1 MKSRN
6 ATPHNQ
12 QQITFTYMKQYTF
25 LVFLFLILT
34 SCNKELSFENETF
47 EKKSTIPC
55 KTDCPIITIDIP
67 IAKNIPIVAD
77 SINKKI
83 FSVIKEIV
91 YFGENPLKSND
102 YNALAT
108 SFIDSYEEMHKKFPN
123 ETFGWQGKIKGNL
136 EFESGQIINIK
147 IDHYTFTGGAHG
159 YQGYRSLLFNPKTG
173 KTILAHQIFKNEKEF
188 KAFAE
193 KAFREK
199 YKIPAKANI
208 NATGLMFENDKF
220 QLPQNI
226 FYTEEGLLL
235 YYNSYEAAS
244 YADGPKE
251 LLFPY
256 DEVNQYLLYQ

>member
-1 MKSRN
+1 
-6 ATPHNQ
+6 
-12 QQITFTYMKQYTF
+12 MKQYTF
-25 LVFLFLILT
+25 LVFLFLLFI

-47 EKKSTIPC
+47 EKKSTLPC
-55 KTDCPIITIDIP
+55 KTDCPIITIEIP
-67 IAKNIPIVAD
+67 IAKNIPVVAD

-91 YFGENPLKSND
+91 YFGEKQVKLND
-102 YNALAT
+102 YNALT
-108 SFIDSYEEMHKKFPN
+108 SSFIGSYEEMHKKFPN

-136 EFESGQIINIK
+136 EFKSGQIINIK

-173 KTILAHQIFKNEKEF
+173 KTIFSDQLFKNEKEF

-193 KAFREK
+193 KEFREK

-256 DEVNQYLLYQ
+256 DEVNKYLLYQ

>member
-1 MKSRN
+1 MKN
-6 ATPHNQ
+6 Y
-12 QQITFTYMKQYTF
+12 IF
-25 LVFLFLILT
+25 LVFLFLICI
-34 SCNKELSFENETF
+34 SCNKELSFKNEKF
-47 EKKSTIPC
+47 EKESILPC
-55 KTDCPIITIDIP
+55 KTDCPIITIDVP

-91 YFGENPLKSND
+91 YFGEKPVKLND
-102 YNALAT
+102 YKALT
-108 SFIDSYEEMHKKFPN
+108 SSFIESYEEMHKKFPS
-123 ETFGWQGKIKGNL
+123 ETYGWEGKIKGNV
-136 EFESGQIINIK
+136 EFESDQIINIK
-147 IDHYTFTGGAHG
+147 LDHYTFTGGAHG

-173 KTILAHQIFKNEKEF
+173 KTIFSDQIFKNEKEF

-193 KAFREK
+193 KAFRSK

-256 DEVNQYLLYQ
+256 HEVNKYLLYQ

>member
-1 MKSRN
+1 MK
-6 ATPHNQ
+6 H
-12 QQITFTYMKQYTF
+12 YTI

-47 EKKSTIPC
+47 EKESAIPC
-55 KTDCPIITIDIP
+55 KTDCPKITIDVP

-77 SINKKI
+77 SINKKV

-91 YFGENPLKSND
+91 YFGEDPSKTND
-102 YNALAT
+102 YKALTT
-108 SFIDSYEEMHKKFPN
+108 SFIASYEEMHKKFPTD
-123 ETFGWQGKIKGNL
+123 TFGWEGKIKGNV
-136 EFESGQIINIK
+136 EFKSDQIIDIK

-159 YQGYRSLLFNPKTG
+159 YQGFRSLLFNPKTG
-173 KTILAHQIFKNEKEF
+173 KTIFNNQLFKNEKEF

-193 KAFREK
+193 KEFRAK

-208 NATGLMFENDKF
+208 NATGLMFENDIF

-226 FYTEEGLLL
+226 FYTDEGLLL

-256 DEVNQYLLYQ
+256 EKVSQYLKFQ